1 MRIAITGAN
10 SAVGRAILSVLSVSS
25 VERASALVCCVRS
38 ERAASQ
44 LPDLSGT
51 PHSSTRIDYDKP
63 ATLEAAFSK
72 CDAVI
77 HLPGVLVE
85 RPGSTYEIANLAT
98 TQTAVAAAQTAGV
111 AVFVLVS
118 AIGAD
123 PTSANRYYRTKGQA
137 EQIVHGSGLS
147 HTILRAPLV
156 LGTGTEGSEAILRYA
171 QADRPRMLGGGR
183 NLQQPLDVADLAR
196 AALRACL
203 PEVATN
209 KTLDLVGV
217 EVLREC
223 EIVERAARALGRK
236 VTVRTVPISPVRL
249 MARLRTALFGPGF
262 SPDAIDVITADTR
275 LPNHAAGELG
285 IELTP
290 LHLTIEQMAA
300 EARA

>member
-10 SAVGRAILSVLSVSS
+10 SAVGRAILSVPSAEGADA
-25 VERASALVCCVRS
+25 VELVCCVRS

-51 PHSSTRIDYDKP
+51 PHSPSRIDYDEP

-85 RPGSTYEIANLAT
+85 RPGSSYEIANVAT
-98 TQTAVAAAQTAGV
+98 TQAAVAAAQSAGI
-111 AVFVLVS
+111 AKFVLVS

-123 PTSANRYYRTKGQA
+123 PTSSNRYYRTKGQA
-137 EQIVHGSGLS
+137 EQIVSGSGLS
-147 HTILRAPLV
+147 HTVLRAPLV

-171 QADRPRMLGGGR
+171 RSERPRMLGGGR

-196 AALRACL
+196 ATLRASL

-209 KTLDLVGV
+209 QTLDLVGV

-223 EIVERAARALGRK
+223 EIVERTARALGRE
-236 VTVRTVPISPVRL
+236 VTVRTVPISLMRV
-249 MARLRTALFGPGF
+249 MARLRTALAGPGF
-262 SPDAIDVITADTR
+262 SADAIDVITADTR

-285 IELTP
+285 VELTP
-290 LHLTIEQMAA
+290 LHVTIERMAA
-300 EARA
+300 EVRP